1 MPWWP
6 KDGAAAEGIRTG
18 GCTTGDCAAGIVRG
32 AEKAGP
38 DDGACPNAGAEP
50 PHKTELETIAPTN
63 SAWALRTNTSRVMD
77 VFRTG
82 CYAKPTFIHAVEAC
96 TRSMG
101 LFALGV
107 LRGQREVESDWD
119 FHADRWV
126 SIGVSTLRQS
136 LKQLPC
142 PMHFVRQF

>member
-1 MPWWP
+1 MCPVQ
-6 KDGAAAEGIRTG
+6 
-18 GCTTGDCAAGIVRG
+18 DC
-32 AEKAGP
+32 
-38 DDGACPNAGAEP
+38 
-50 PHKTELETIAPTN
+50 L
-63 SAWALRTNTSRVMD
+63 
-77 VFRTG
+77 
-82 CYAKPTFIHAVEAC
+82 AKPTFIHAVEAC

-107 LRGQREVESDWD
+107 LRGQREVESDWLRD

-142 PMHFVRQF
+142 PMHLLGSCKVSLRHAGWPRLLGLESGLGSI